1 MIRHITMAL
10 AIIALLAFGLSLA
23 GCGDE
28 GSDLS
33 TGNRSTLSGSVKD
46 QNGFPLADVMVS
58 IQGLQAPTT
67 MSNMQGDYE
76 LTKVPAGT
84 YTFVFEHVGYTTVT
98 VTLSFAPGASLVH
111 NVTLNP

>member
-10 AIIALLAFGLSLA
+10 ALIALLAFGMTLA

-33 TGNRSTLSGSVKD
+33 TGNRSVLSGTVKD
-46 QNGFPLADVMVS
+46 QNGFPLADVTVR
-58 IQGLQAPTT
+58 IQGLAAPTT
-67 MSNMQGDYE
+67 MSNIQGDYE

-84 YTFVFEHVGYTTVT
+84 YTFVFEHAGYQTYTVE
-98 VTLSFAPGASLVH
+98 LYFAPGANLVH
-111 NVTLNP
+111 NVQMFP